1 MKFLSIDTP
10 FLAKAACAAA
20 ALMLAATCL
29 TGCGDS
35 ADETSGATFKMP
47 EHVEAASFNADAAE
61 TSGACSIDTSSV
73 ASGYVGASAQASSR
87 LKFLVVCGDATM
99 SYDLPQDSTP
109 IVCPL
114 SLGDGAY
121 QFRIMQNTSGEN
133 YVELFSATADV
144 KLSSEF
150 EPFLRPSVYCNFDDE
165 SAATAQARKLA
176 KGAKTQAEAVEDVC
190 DWIVKNISYDDAK
203 AAELKDASGY
213 TPDPDSTLKSKKGVC
228 FDYASLGAAML
239 RALGIPTKIV
249 TGNVSPDGIYHAWI
263 MVYIDGTWKSAQFD
277 VEPKTWSRVDL
288 TFAASG
294 DDKNVGDGKEY
305 TDRYVY

>member
-1 MKFLSIDTP
+1 MKFLSLDTP
-10 FLAKAACAAA
+10 FLAKVA
-20 ALMLAATCL
+20 LAATAL
-29 TGCGDS
+29 VLAATHLAGCS
-35 ADETSGATFKMP
+35 SISNEASGAAFEMP
-47 EHVEAASFNADAAE
+47 EHVATATFDAVDAD
-61 TSGACSIDTSSV
+61 TSGTCAVDTSSV

-87 LKFLVVCGDATM
+87 LKFLVTCGDATVR
-99 SYDLPQDSTP
+99 YDLPQDGTP

-114 SLGDGAY
+114 SLGDGSY
-121 QFRIMQNTSGEN
+121 TFRIMQNTSGEN
-133 YVELFSATADV
+133 YVELFSTQASV
-144 KLSSEF
+144 ELSNEF

-165 SAATAQARKLA
+165 SASTAQARNLA
-176 KGAKTQAEAVEDVC
+176 KDAKTQAEAVEDVC
-190 DWIVKNISYDDAK
+190 DWIVENISYDDAK
-203 AAELKDASGY
+203 ASQLKDATGY
-213 TPDPDSTLKSKKGVC
+213 IPDPDSTLKTKKGVC

-239 RALGIPTKIV
+239 RSLGIPTKIV

>member
-1 MKFLSIDTP
+1 MKFLNLDTP
-10 FLAKAACAAA
+10 LLAKVA
-20 ALMLAATCL
+20 LAATSLALAAICL
-29 TGCGDS
+29 AGCSSS
-35 ADETSGATFKMP
+35 ANETSGAAFELP
-47 EHVEAASFNADAAE
+47 EHVATATFNADAAE

-87 LKFLVVCGDATM
+87 LKFLVACGDATM
-99 SYDLPQDSTP
+99 SYDLPQDGTP

-133 YVELFSATADV
+133 YVELFSATANV
-144 KLSSEF
+144 KMTSEF
-150 EPFLRPSVYCNFDDE
+150 EPFLRPSIYCNFDDG
-165 SAATAQARKLA
+165 SAAAAQARKLA
-176 KGAKTQAEAVEDVC
+176 KNAKTQAEAVEDIC
-190 DWIVKNISYDDAK
+190 DWIVKNISYDDDK
-203 AAELKDASGY
+203 AAELKDSTGY
-213 TPDPDSTLKSKKGVC
+213 VPDPDSTLKSKNGVC

-239 RALGIPTKIV
+239 RTLGIPTKIV

-277 VEPKTWSRVDL
+277 IEPKTWSRVDL

-294 DDKNVGDGKEY
+294 DDSNVGDGKEY